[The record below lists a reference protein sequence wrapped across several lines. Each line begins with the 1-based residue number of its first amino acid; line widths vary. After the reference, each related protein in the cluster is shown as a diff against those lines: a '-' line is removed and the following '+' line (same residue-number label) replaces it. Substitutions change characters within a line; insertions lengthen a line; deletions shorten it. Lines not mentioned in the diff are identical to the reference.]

1 MTKKASEIRN
11 VSAQIVEDLLD
22 SILRGELKLG
32 QRLPPEV
39 AMAEEYGVSRPTIR
53 NALLTLENEHI
64 LQVKKGAQ
72 GGWFV
77 RNDNIDQ
84 VATYLGRYLSI
95 FLNSNQITSAHLM
108 EIRSM
113 VEVKGCGL
121 AALRRTSEDIQ
132 AIAAALPTGEDL
144 SDYEYHSQD
153 IEFHRCIA
161 QATHNPM
168 LIITIQATTMAQE
181 LYAMTTPAPEKT
193 RQELNQTLMDIYQ
206 AIVQQDVRKAEEAMK
221 IHLGYYKRMTANI
234 HF

>member
-1 MTKKASEIRN
+1 
-11 VSAQIVEDLLD
+11 
-22 SILRGELKLG
+22 
-32 QRLPPEV
+32 
-39 AMAEEYGVSRPTIR
+39 
-53 NALLTLENEHI
+53 LLTLENEHI

-121 AALRRTSEDIQ
+121 AALRRTPEDIQ

-181 LYAMTTPAPEKT
+181 LYAMTTPAPEKI